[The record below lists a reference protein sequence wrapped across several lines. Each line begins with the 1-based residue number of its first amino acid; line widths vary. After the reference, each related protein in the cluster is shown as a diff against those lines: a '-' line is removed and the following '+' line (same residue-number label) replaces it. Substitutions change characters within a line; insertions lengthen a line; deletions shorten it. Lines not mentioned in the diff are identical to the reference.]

1 MNEIGSTGVAPQEP
15 LQRPGEYDDDFID
28 RGARALHE
36 TQNPWIVAHGSWAA
50 AGHEIQ
56 QAFRESA
63 RIVLAAAGVTPQG
76 ALALDHVKVA
86 EVLCQ
91 AIHST
96 RFQYRAMQSPC
107 DECSK
112 GARALCEAY
121 SEGKLT

>member
-1 MNEIGSTGVAPQEP
+1 MTPDNTRELIAEAEEWAEHALPPSPWGEKHVVHRLTAALTAAGVAPQ
-15 LQRPGEYDDDFID
+15 G
-28 RGARALHE
+28 
-36 TQNPWIVAHGSWAA
+36 
-50 AGHEIQ
+50 
-56 QAFRESA
+56 
-63 RIVLAAAGVTPQG
+63 PQ
-76 ALALDHVKVA
+76 ALDAEKVA

-121 SEGKLT
+121 TEGKLT